1 LNNKSLILFLVLI
14 NSCFHGFSQTALDSL
29 ISIQSGKYQLKPT
42 LQTIKN
48 SGIPLAFS
56 TNKLPDIEVSV
67 KKGESIRDFLE
78 RLHEEEIFSHS
89 IENSQILITKY
100 QPRKFTLNGL
110 IRDAE
115 SNEHLIGANIQMRG
129 TAFGGT
135 SNGYGYFSITLE
147 EGEYTIVISH
157 IGYKSF
163 RTKIDLKSNTYFSF
177 GINSNVVEL
186 EEVEISSIS
195 NDANITSNT
204 PSVSR
209 ISVDRGSVLTPYL
222 LGEVDIV
229 QNALLQP
236 GIKAIGEDAGGI
248 HIRGGRVDQ
257 NLILLDEAPIYNPIH
272 VGQVS
277 VFNPEAINDVRIFKG
292 FIPPAYGGRASSVI
306 EVRQREGNKN
316 EHSLSG
322 GIGLLSARVL
332 AEGPI
337 KKGKSSFLAS
347 ARHSLFNPSI
357 ESFGNTSVRR
367 SRIRFR
373 DINMKINSNPNERN
387 TYYLSGYFGKD
398 RNSVGFNSLR
408 NWGNNTLNF
417 RWNHLFTPKVFSNF
431 SAFISEYSYKIQS
444 EEKPGAFVSTSRIV
458 DYSLKSDFT
467 YSFDPVNEVNFGF
480 STVFHRLKPGDREPF
495 DVNANTN
502 TIRLDTEHG
511 LESAAYLSQQ
521 IEMGPL
527 RFNYGFR
534 YSTFHNFGPEE
545 VRVYA
550 PNSLPADSSVIDT
563 VSFSQ
568 GELIKFYSNLEPR
581 AAINWKLTNNSSLK
595 ISYSKTVQYLHLL
608 SNTRAPAPTDIWK
621 LADTFVPPTV
631 SKHYSIG
638 FYKNLQGNMWE
649 SSIEF
654 YYKDISEDISYRNG
668 ADLVFNENI
677 ETELLT
683 NDGRSFGMEFF
694 LKKRFGKL
702 TGWISYSLSRSE
714 TKFEE
719 DLLEKFVVNDFDK
732 THDFSTTWALRIS
745 ERVSASSNFVFATG
759 IPVTLPSD
767 KYSFENNL
775 VPHFVERNQSRLP
788 SYHRLDLSL
797 KWKAKKTKKNGYA
810 RKNEDFWVFT
820 LYNVYARRNVNSY
833 FFQESSDNT
842 GLGEIVEWSIFGGI
856 LPGVTYSFK
865 F

>member
-1 LNNKSLILFLVLI
+1 MNRIKLILLVGLLY
-14 NSCFHGFSQTALDSL
+14 SCNHGFSQTILDSL
-29 ISIQSGKYQLKPT
+29 IRIENGKYQLKST

-56 TNKLPDIEVSV
+56 SNKLPNIEITVR
-67 KKGESIRDFLE
+67 KGESARDFLE
-78 RLHEEEIFSHS
+78 RQYEEEVFSYRL
-89 IENSQILITKY
+89 ENSQILITKY
-100 QPRKFTLNGL
+100 QARRFTLNGL
-110 IRDAE
+110 IRDTE
-115 SNEHLIGANIQMRG
+115 SNEHLLGANIQIK
-129 TAFGGT
+129 GT
-135 SNGYGYFSITLE
+135 SFGSTTNGYGYYSITLE
-147 EGEYTIVISH
+147 EGEYTIIISH
-157 IGYKSF
+157 IGYKST
-163 RTKIDLKSNTYFSF
+163 RTKVNLKNNTYFSF
-177 GINSNVVEL
+177 SISPNVL
-186 EEVEISSIS
+186 RLDEVEISSIS
-195 NDANITSNT
+195 EDINITSSI

-209 ISVDRGSVLTPYL
+209 INVSREAVLTPYL
-222 LGEVDIV
+222 LGEVDVV

-248 HIRGGRVDQ
+248 HVRGGRVDQ

-292 FIPPAYGGRASSVI
+292 YIPPAYGGRASSVI

-316 EHSLSG
+316 DYSFSG
-322 GIGLLSARVL
+322 GIGIVSARML

-347 ARHSLFNPSI
+347 ARQSLLNPSI
-357 ESFGNTSVRR
+357 ESFGNTSFRR
-367 SRIRFR
+367 SRIRFT
-373 DINMKINSNPNERN
+373 DLNLKINSNPNERN
-387 TYYLSGYFGKD
+387 TYYLSSYYGKD
-398 RNSVGFNSLR
+398 RNAVGFNSIR
-408 NWGNNTLNF
+408 NWGNSTVNF

-431 SAFISEYSYKIQS
+431 SAFISEYRYRIAS
-444 EEKPGAFVSTSRIV
+444 EEEPGASVTTSRII

-467 YSFDPVNEVNFGF
+467 YSFEPTNEITFGF
-480 STVFHRLKPGDREPF
+480 SSVFHRLKPGDREPF

-527 RFNYGFR
+527 EFNYGLR

-545 VRVYA
+545 VRVYD
-550 PNSLPADSSVIDT
+550 PNFSPADSTVIDT
-563 VSFSQ
+563 VAFSQ
-568 GELIKFYSNLEPR
+568 GELIKFYQNLEPR
-581 AAINWKLTNNSSLK
+581 VALNWKFGTNNSIKLA
-595 ISYSKTVQYLHLL
+595 YSKTVQYLHLL

-621 LADTFVPPTV
+621 LADTFVRPTI
-631 SKHYSIG
+631 SQHYSIG
-638 FYKNLQGNMWE
+638 FYKNLKDNMWE

-654 YYKDISEDISYRNG
+654 YYKGISEDISYRNG

-677 ETELLT
+677 ETELLI
-683 NDGRSFGMEFF
+683 NDGRAFGMELF
-694 LKKRFGKL
+694 LKKKYGKL
-702 TGWISYSLSRSE
+702 TGWVSYSLSRSE
-714 TKFEE
+714 TRFDQ
-719 DLLEKFVVNDFDK
+719 DLQKKYLVNDFDK
-732 THDFSTTWALRIS
+732 THDFSTTWALQFS

-775 VPHFVERNQSRLP
+775 VPHFIERNQSRLP

-797 KWKAKKTKKNGYA
+797 KWKAKRLKKDGSV
-810 RKNEDFWVFT
+810 RKNDDFWVFT
-820 LYNVYARRNVNSY
+820 LYNVYSRRNVNAY
-833 FFQESSDNT
+833 FFQESDNNP
-842 GLGEIVEWSIFGGI
+842 GFGQIVEWSIFGVIVPGI
-856 LPGVTYSFK
+856 TYSFK

>member
-1 LNNKSLILFLVLI
+1 MNYKSLILLLALMY
-14 NSCFHGFSQTALDSL
+14 SCFHGSSQTALDSL

-56 TNKLPDIEVSV
+56 TNKLPNVEVSIR
-67 KKGESIRDFLE
+67 KGESIRNFLE
-78 RLHEEEIFSHS
+78 RHHEEEIFSHH

-110 IRDAE
+110 IRDTE
-115 SNEHLIGANIQMRG
+115 SNEHLIGANIQIKG
-129 TAFGGT
+129 TDFGGT
-135 SNGYGYFSITLE
+135 TNGYGYYSITLK
-147 EGEYTIVISH
+147 EGEYNVIISH
-157 IGYKSF
+157 IGYKSY
-163 RTKIDLKSNTYFSF
+163 RTKVDLKSNTYFSF
-177 GINSNVVEL
+177 SISPNVVQL

-195 NDANITSNT
+195 NDANITSNI

-209 ISVDRGSVLTPYL
+209 ISVDQGSVLTPYL
-222 LGEVDIV
+222 LGEVDVV

-257 NLILLDEAPIYNPIH
+257 NLVLLDEAPIYNPIH

-316 EHSLSG
+316 ENSFSG
-322 GIGLLSARVL
+322 GIGLLSARLL

-373 DINMKINSNPNERN
+373 DLNLKINSNPNERN
-387 TYYLSGYFGKD
+387 TYYLSGYSGKD
-398 RNSVGFNSLR
+398 RNSVGFNSIR
-408 NWGNNTLNF
+408 NWGNSTVNF

-431 SAFISEYSYKIQS
+431 SAFISEYTYKVEN
-444 EEKPGAFVSTSRIV
+444 EEKPGAFVSTSKIV
-458 DYSLKSDFT
+458 DYSIKSDFT
-467 YSFDPVNEVNFGF
+467 YSFNPTNEINFGF
-480 STVFHRLKPGDREPF
+480 SSVFHRLKPGDREPF
-495 DVNANTN
+495 DVDANTN

-511 LESAAYLSQQ
+511 LESGSYISQQ
-521 IEMGPL
+521 IKVGPIG
-527 RFNYGFR
+527 FNYGFR
-534 YSTFHNFGPEE
+534 YSMFHNFGPEE
-545 VRVYA
+545 VRRYA
-550 PNSLPADSSVIDT
+550 PNTLPADSSVIDT
-563 VSFSQ
+563 VSFSP
-568 GELIKFYSNLEPR
+568 GELIKFYHNLEPR
-581 AAINWKLTNNSSLK
+581 AAINWKVSRNSSVK

-631 SKHYSIG
+631 SQHYSIG
-638 FYKNLQGNMWE
+638 FYKNLQENMWE

-654 YYKDISEDISYRNG
+654 YFKDIDRDISYRNG

-677 ETELLT
+677 ETELLFSE
-683 NDGRSFGMEFF
+683 GRAYGMEIYF
-694 LKKRFGKL
+694 KKKYGKL
-702 TGWISYSLSRSE
+702 TGWLSYSLSRSE
-714 TKFEE
+714 TRFEE
-719 DLLEKFVVNDFDK
+719 DGQAKFLLNDFDK
-732 THDFSTTWALRIS
+732 THDFSTTWALEIS
-745 ERVSASSNFVFATG
+745 ERASASSNFIFATG

-788 SYHRLDLSL
+788 SYHRLDLSF
-797 KWKAKKTKKNGYA
+797 KWKAKKTKKDGSA
-810 RKNEDFWVFT
+810 RKNENFWVFT

-833 FFQESSDNT
+833 FFQESNNNP

-856 LPGVTYSFK
+856 VPGITYSFK